1 MEENRIREHY
11 VFFGRVQGVGFRYRA
26 KYVANGLRITGWVRN
41 DWDGTVES
49 NAQIDQSG
57 NLYSSRGS
65 SSENDSVRSG
75 GTRVSCTVIL
85 TKDKVYATKN
95 EAIEIRNEVEK

>member
-1 MEENRIREHY
+1 MEA
-11 VFFGRVQGVGFRYRA
+11 QGTLEQLNQMLKLINQGTYIQIE
-26 KYVANGLRITGWVRN
+26 GLR
-41 DWDGTVES
+41 
-49 NAQIDQSG
+49 
-57 NLYSSRGS
+57 
-65 SSENDSVRSG
+65 SENDSVRSG

>member
-1 MEENRIREHY
+1 MN
-11 VFFGRVQGVGFRYRA
+11 
-26 KYVANGLRITGWVRN
+26 VR
-41 DWDGTVES
+41 TVES